1 MITDHKPLE
10 VIYWKNSTPPAG
22 IQSWVLRLQSYDF
35 TVTYRPGAQNI
46 ADALSRLTMNTSPST
61 DDAEDYIRF
70 VAKNAVPNA
79 ITIQEVEKE
88 SDKDPELSK
97 VRSCILTDDQ
107 WESVDVAY
115 RSVRQELSVLGK
127 LVICGTRL
135 VIPKILQKVLN
146 VAHEGHQEIIKTKQ
160 RLRSKVWWPN
170 IDKETEK
177 VCRTC
182 HGCQVVQLPS
192 RPEPM
197 VRTRLPESPWEII
210 ACDLLGPIDNNIYIL
225 VIDYYSRWIEI
236 DILKSIT
243 SSKIVQSLDRMFLT
257 HGLPCELTSD
267 NDPQFVSSE
276 FEEFCEKNGIYH
288 RRITPLWP

>member
-1 MITDHKPLE
+1 
-10 VIYWKNSTPPAG
+10 
-22 IQSWVLRLQSYDF
+22 
-35 TVTYRPGAQNI
+35 
-46 ADALSRLTMNTSPST
+46 MNTSPST
-61 DDAEDYIRF
+61 DNAEDYIRF

-79 ITIQEVEKE
+79 ITIQQVEKE
-88 SDKDPELSK
+88 SDKYPELSK

-107 WESVDVAY
+107 WDSVDVAY

-135 VIPKILQKVLN
+135 VIPKILQKKVLKL
-146 VAHEGHQEIIKTKQ
+146 AHEGHQGIVKTKQ

-170 IDKETEK
+170 IDKEAG
-177 VCRTC
+177 TC

-197 VRTRLPESPWEII
+197 VRTCLPESPWEII

-225 VIDYYSRWIEI
+225 AVIDYYSRWIEI

-243 SSKIVQSLDRMFLT
+243 KM
-257 HGLPCELTSD
+257 
-267 NDPQFVSSE
+267 E
-276 FEEFCEKNGIYH
+276 FI
-288 RRITPLWP
+288 IAV

>member
-1 MITDHKPLE
+1 M
-10 VIYWKNSTPPAG
+10 
-22 IQSWVLRLQSYDF
+22 
-35 TVTYRPGAQNI
+35 
-46 ADALSRLTMNTSPST
+46 
-61 DDAEDYIRF
+61 
-70 VAKNAVPNA
+70 
-79 ITIQEVEKE
+79 
-88 SDKDPELSK
+88 
-97 VRSCILTDDQ
+97 
-107 WESVDVAY
+107 
-115 RSVRQELSVLGK
+115 
-127 LVICGTRL
+127 
-135 VIPKILQKVLN
+135 
-146 VAHEGHQEIIKTKQ
+146 AHEGHQGNVKTKQ

-267 NDPQFVSSE
+267 NGPQFVSSE